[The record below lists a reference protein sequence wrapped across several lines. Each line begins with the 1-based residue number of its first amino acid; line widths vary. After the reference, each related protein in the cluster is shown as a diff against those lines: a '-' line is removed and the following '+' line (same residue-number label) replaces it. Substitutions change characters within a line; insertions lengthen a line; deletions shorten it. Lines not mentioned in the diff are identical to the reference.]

1 MTGLRG
7 ELQILV
13 VYLLGGL
20 RNIQCVVGDTLK
32 IGDGVQVFAD
42 LLALGLGQGLAG
54 DLHQIG
60 AQLVLVAVDNGLRFT
75 HHAEILVGPAVPQ
88 ANGHQQVA
96 LGPFGHGVG
105 HQPALLDGQRRV
117 LQKALLQP
125 VHLLFLGGG
134 AVVGEQQLH
143 HVFHQPDAGQQ
154 HDHGGQAEQG
164 VHQCDGHRGHDRV
177 QKGEVDNGV
186 GAVEQQRPDQHA
198 QHVDQ
203 QIDKGGA
210 LAVEVG
216 AQGGQQH
223 RHRRADGD
231 AHDDGQSH
239 LKGDSAGNGQ
249 RLQNT
254 HRGGGALQN
263 AGERQT
269 HQNT

>member
-1 MTGLRG
+1 M
-7 ELQILV
+7 
-13 VYLLGGL
+13 
-20 RNIQCVVGDTLK
+20 
-32 IGDGVQVFAD
+32 QVFAD
-42 LLALGLGQGLAG
+42 LLALGLRQGLAG

-60 AQLVLVAVDNGLRFT
+60 AQLVLVAVDNGLRLT

-125 VHLLFLGGG
+125 VHLLLLGGG

-143 HVFHQPDAGQQ
+143 HVLHQPNAGQQ

-186 GAVEQQRPDQHA
+186 G
-198 QHVDQ
+198 
-203 QIDKGGA
+203 
-210 LAVEVG
+210 AVEVG

-263 AGERQT
+263 AGERQA